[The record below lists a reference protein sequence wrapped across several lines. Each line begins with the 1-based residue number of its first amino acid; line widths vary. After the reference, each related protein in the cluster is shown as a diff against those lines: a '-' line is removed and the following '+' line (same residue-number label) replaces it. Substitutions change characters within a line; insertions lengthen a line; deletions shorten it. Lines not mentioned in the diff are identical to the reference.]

1 MNICTRLQ
9 PAISLVVQ
17 IIDKENLNIRKN
29 LFKFVDSAEYE
40 AKIACRYS
48 CLPHIFKL
56 LITCPCK
63 ILQVDLVIGCYLGNV
78 GSNSCELN

>member
-29 LFKFVDSAEYE
+29 LFKFVDSA
-40 AKIACRYS
+40 
-48 CLPHIFKL
+48 
-56 LITCPCK
+56 
-63 ILQVDLVIGCYLGNV
+63 
-78 GSNSCELN
+78 